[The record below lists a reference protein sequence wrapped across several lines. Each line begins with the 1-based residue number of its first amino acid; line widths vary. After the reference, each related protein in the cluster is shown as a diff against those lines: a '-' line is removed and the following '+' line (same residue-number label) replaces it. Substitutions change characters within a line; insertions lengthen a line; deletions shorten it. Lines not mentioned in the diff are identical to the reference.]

1 MHNMSSQRTWDK
13 MNMENEDYTENSN
26 VLTVS
31 TGDVT
36 FTAEE
41 HYFDVEDTYV
51 ATVKNLKRKNC
62 CVCNGYYEREL
73 TKKDKDYLA
82 QVREEYDI
90 KFHPD
95 VNIDE
100 FHAGIKIK

>member
-13 MNMENEDYTENSN
+13 MNMENVDY
-26 VLTVS
+26 
-31 TGDVT
+31 
-36 FTAEE
+36 EE
-41 HYFDVEDTYV
+41 HYYDVEDTYV
-51 ATVKNLKRKNC
+51 ATVKNLKRKTC

-90 KFHPD
+90 KFHPNVD
-95 VNIDE
+95 INE

>member
-13 MNMENEDYTENSN
+13 MNMENVDY
-26 VLTVS
+26 
-31 TGDVT
+31 
-36 FTAEE
+36 EE
-41 HYFDVEDTYV
+41 HYYDVGDTYV

-62 CVCNGYYEREL
+62 CVCNGYYERKL

-82 QVREEYDI
+82 QVRKEYGI

-100 FHAGIKIK
+100 FHAAIKIK

>member
-13 MNMENEDYTENSN
+13 MNMENVDY
-26 VLTVS
+26 
-31 TGDVT
+31 
-36 FTAEE
+36 EE
-41 HYFDVEDTYV
+41 HYYDVEDTYV

-62 CVCNGYYEREL
+62 CVCSGYYEKEL
-73 TKKDKDYLA
+73 TKEDKDYLA

-90 KFHPD
+90 KFHPNVD
-95 VNIDE
+95 IDE

>member
-13 MNMENEDYTENSN
+13 MNMEDINY
-26 VLTVS
+26 
-31 TGDVT
+31 
-36 FTAEE
+36 EE
-41 HYFDVEDTYV
+41 HYYDVEDTYV

>member
-1 MHNMSSQRTWDK
+1 MYNMSSQRTWDK
-13 MNMENEDYTENSN
+13 MNMENVDY
-26 VLTVS
+26 
-31 TGDVT
+31 
-36 FTAEE
+36 EE
-41 HYFDVEDTYV
+41 HYYDVEYTYV
-51 ATVKNLKRKNC
+51 ATVKDLKRKNC

-82 QVREEYDI
+82 QVREEYNI